1 MTTASKEPEGA
12 DAARMQWLAVHFPK
26 VRLWFLEGQ
35 SRWGI
40 EHLPGAWSTLRDAVD
55 AARGAQPQQSLAEA
69 HGLRQA
75 LSGAI
80 EEALMH
86 ANCAHTLDEDD
97 EPLPTVDKLSAP
109 GSDTIET
116 GRDEVWLLRDV
127 VLSTVEQVLRERQV
141 FKAQPKGMPAEW
153 LDAFEEWR
161 QTLGAA
167 DLDGKRDLVW
177 RHIAGTGFQA
187 GAAWARSQAPA
198 PGAETDDKPKATAY
212 EYELERLI
220 HDFVRTALVGS
231 PSEATLH
238 HLDQLIDTVRHPTI
252 NRNLRSMRRQVTN
265 PRPPCPPFAS
275 CRRSAGAE
283 IASPAVPPALTSSA
297 VAGVDYERLVTDAWA
312 LHKYRCG
319 TPTCIAF
326 KRGAEWQAAASK
338 PPVQGNQP

>member
-35 SRWGI
+35 SRWGF

-141 FKAQPKGMPAEW
+141 FKAQPKG
-153 LDAFEEWR
+153 
-161 QTLGAA
+161 TA
-167 DLDGKRDLVW
+167 DLERQLDEVLKERDAASDYIDALLDEVLGKD
-177 RHIAGTGFQA
+177 RHEWTSNYGHADA
-187 GAAWARSQAPA
+187 MDEVRERMAALQAPA
-198 PGAETDDKPKATAY
+198 ATHEPLTTEQIDALIAQCQDRFYPQDMHPHY
-212 EYELERLI
+212 ER
-220 HDFVRTALVGS
+220 A
-231 PSEATLH
+231 
-238 HLDQLIDTVRHPTI
+238 
-252 NRNLRSMRRQVTN
+252 
-265 PRPPCPPFAS
+265 
-275 CRRSAGAE
+275 
-283 IASPAVPPALTSSA
+283 IASAV
-297 VAGVDYERLVTDAWA
+297 E
-312 LHKYRCG
+312 
-319 TPTCIAF
+319 
-326 KRGAEWQAAASK
+326 AAHGISASK
-338 PPVQGNQP
+338 PPVQHKEGA